1 MGYAASYS
9 TYYDIFLFLGYAAL
23 LASGSLLQTFLHC
36 VDEISNSSKE
46 VLVSITGSAFV
57 SVKAVGTGTWEFV
70 QCKTQT
76 VHCR

>member
-1 MGYAASYS
+1 MALR
-9 TYYDIFLFLGYAAL
+9 TYYDILLFLGYAAL
-23 LASGSLLQTFLHC
+23 LASGSLLQTFVHC

-46 VLVSITGSAFV
+46 VLVLITGSAFV
-57 SVKAVGTGTWEFV
+57 SVKAVGTWEFV